1 MTRAPLLPSLLL
13 AVLLAGCASSPPEL
27 RQESVPEEVQREKD
41 LQAAD
46 QRRRDFRMLLLQLDQ
61 AIDSYVRALAARG
74 EPRADA
80 TAERLERS
88 IREMV
93 LDRGPVVYGRE
104 ASGSAPGVNFAQ
116 LQAAAVD
123 GTVAAD
129 QAIALAA
136 LGFSGVHSVMPTI
149 LAGAQLENPFL
160 ADRAVLGLAILRAP
174 DTPPGVFVR
183 IIEDPKH
190 PEDGRVQASWA
201 LYQLQGVTEDQ
212 TPFVTIYRRLLTEK
226 RGEVPAGVLVSAV
239 RGLGYVR
246 DEKNCDVVAPMLDN
260 PVPRL
265 RMAACVALARMNG
278 QKYATELIERIGPKE
293 SVQNVRLTAR
303 KALAEL
309 AGGTD
314 YGYDVDAWRKAFE
327 RGQ

>member
-1 MTRAPLLPSLLL
+1 MIRATLLPHLLL
-13 AVLLAGCASSPPEL
+13 GLMLAGCASSPTEI
-27 RQESVPEEVQREKD
+27 RKESVPEEVQREKD

-61 AIDSYVRALAARG
+61 AIDSYVHALAARG

-80 TAERLERS
+80 QAERLERS

-104 ASGSAPGVNFAQ
+104 ASGSENGKNFGL

-136 LGFSGVHSVMPTI
+136 LGFSGVNSVMPTI
-149 LAGAQLENPFL
+149 LAGAQLEDPFV

-174 DTPPGVFVR
+174 GTPPGVFAR
-183 IIEDPKH
+183 IVEDPKH
-190 PEDGRVQASWA
+190 PEDGRVQAAWA
-201 LYQLQGVTEDQ
+201 LYQMQGVSEDQ
-212 TPFVTIYRRLLTEK
+212 GPYVTIYRRLLTEK
-226 RGEVPAGVLVSAV
+226 RDLMPAGVLVSAV

-246 DEKNCDVVAPMLDN
+246 DEKNCDVVAPMLGN

-278 QKYATELIERIGPKE
+278 QKYAPDLIERIGPKE

-309 AGGTD
+309 AGGND